1 MAERDGYRAKS
12 SRAIALKS
20 KWEQMCQRLV
30 RMGAVCRM
38 WRGAYVVSL
47 PDMVAV
53 VMRVMGRCEEV
64 RSGRAES
71 CCEVV
76 YSQSVSSQSLGERS
90 GLASRGRN
98 EGGSWLPRKGAK
110 PKKESQPNSTA
121 ATKAASSSRH
131 RARAHPSTERAKPS
145 CRPTTISPPHV
156 NNWLASQPR
165 LPNASS
171 PSSSIFEDLP
181 YVFPQ

>member
-1 MAERDGYRAKS
+1 MAERNGYRAKS

-53 VMRVMGRCEEV
+53 VMRVMGRWEGV
-64 RSGRAES
+64 RSGRAKS
-71 CCEVV
+71 CCVVV
-76 YSQSVSSQSLGERS
+76 YSQSVGSQSLGERS

-110 PKKESQPNSTA
+110 PKAQLNGGHKSCLVVSTSRSRPSTHREGEAELSPNDNITA
-121 ATKAASSSRH
+121 AREQL
-131 RARAHPSTERAKPS
+131 AREPTPSAK
-145 CRPTTISPPHV
+145 RV
-156 NNWLASQPR
+156 VALVV
-165 LPNASS
+165 
-171 PSSSIFEDLP
+171 DL
-181 YVFPQ
+181 

>member
-110 PKKESQPNSTA
+110 PK
-121 ATKAASSSRH
+121 ASPTQRRPQKLPRRLDIALAPIHPPRGRSRVVAQRQYH
-131 RARAHPSTERAKPS
+131 RRT
-145 CRPTTISPPHV
+145 
-156 NNWLASQPR
+156 
-165 LPNASS
+165 
-171 PSSSIFEDLP
+171 
-181 YVFPQ
+181 